1 MNLRTKLWLM
11 VIAASFTGLVLLIAS
26 IVIMGSFTSRGYTH
40 ESLNQIGNQLVEDAG
55 NQAVDLNKREVDE
68 RIQSLLDHTRDE
80 HPQMSLEWFSKDGT
94 LQYATNQRKKPYAFD
109 EMMERFA
116 GMPDKLW
123 GFNNEVVTLV
133 FHWALDNEPQ
143 YLIMSMPGKEM
154 RGTQVF
160 VYVRQSWMLL
170 TLLIPLGVFFITPI
184 VFSLLFFTRINR
196 RLKTLNRAVQEF
208 DARSTKIVLD
218 DRGNDEIIQLN
229 RHLNHMSERILD
241 QVAQIQDNE
250 RKRHTLIANLSHDLR
265 TPLTMIQGYAET
277 LHDGLYQDDKEIR
290 AYSEIV
296 LRRSRYMNELLQKL
310 LEISRMDMHPARI
323 HLQLTNLSEL
333 LRKLAA
339 DYIAVL
345 ESHGMSFDIEIPE
358 QSLAVMVDPPLI
370 ERAVR
375 NLIENALQ
383 YGRAG
388 EYLGLSLRQ
397 VIVAD
402 ASGRREGMDIRND
415 YEVEISVTDKG
426 PGIPVAKQEI
436 VFERFIRGSEAREGE
451 GLGIGLSIVRDVAG
465 IHKGSVRLESK
476 PGVHTTFTL
485 VIPYLLIESHS

>member
-1 MNLRTKLWLM
+1 MNLKTKLWLM
-11 VIAASFTGLVLLIAS
+11 VITASFTGLVLFIAS
-26 IVIMGSFTSRGYTH
+26 IVIMGSLTSRGYTH
-40 ESLNQIGNQLVEDAG
+40 ESLNQIGHQLVEDAG
-55 NQAVDLNKREVDE
+55 NQALDLKRGEVDE
-68 RIQSLLDHTRDE
+68 RIQSLLDLTRDE
-80 HPQMSLEWFSKDGT
+80 HPQMSLEWFSKEGT
-94 LQYATNQRKKPYAFD
+94 LQYATNQRKEPYAFD
-109 EMMERFA
+109 EMMERFV
-116 GMPDKLW
+116 GMPNKLW
-123 GFNNEVVTLV
+123 GFDDEAVTLV

-143 YLIMSMPGKEM
+143 YLIMSMPSKEM

-170 TLLIPLGVFFITPI
+170 TLFIPLGIFFITPI
-184 VFSLLFFTRINR
+184 IFSLLFFTRINR

-208 DARSTKIVLD
+208 DARSTRIVLD

-229 RHLNHMSERILD
+229 RHLNHMSDRILD

-277 LHDGLYQDDKEIR
+277 LYDGLYQDDKEIR

-296 LRRSRYMNELLQKL
+296 LRRSRYMNKLLQKL
-310 LEISRMDMHPARI
+310 LEISRMDMHPARG
-323 HLQLTNLSEL
+323 QLKRTNLSEQ

-339 DYIAVL
+339 DYIVIL
-345 ESHGMSFDIEIPE
+345 ENYGMSFAIEIPE
-358 QSLAVMVDPPLI
+358 QSIEVMIDPPLM

-383 YGRAG
+383 YGRSG
-388 EYLGLSLRQ
+388 GYMGLSLRK

-402 ASGRREGMDIRND
+402 ASDRNEGRDSQRH

-426 PGIPVAKQEI
+426 PGIPVEKQEI
-436 VFERFIRGSEAREGE
+436 IFERFIRGSRAREGE
-451 GLGIGLSIVRDVAG
+451 GLGIGLSIVKEVAG
-465 IHKGSVRLESK
+465 FHKGSVRLESK
-476 PGVHTTFTL
+476 PDIHTTFTL
-485 VIPYLLIESHS
+485 VIPSH